1 MCHPRHY
8 ETAQIAADLE
18 RDEQVERYAV
28 LQTKSLAAV
37 LSDGTTCNLTVE
49 MGDQTV
55 FSVWYS
61 AGMPPVIDSEIA
73 LSSLNAKE
81 LGLSVGDTLPLR
93 INGTETLYSVCGI
106 YSDITNGGKT
116 AKISSRT
123 DSAPVIW
130 SVLYVSLK
138 DPDASA
144 RWMEAYSQA
153 GADVTDIEDYVQDTY
168 GQTLAQLRLASRGAM
183 LIAVLVAFVVIA
195 LFLRLIVERN
205 RDVISLQKALGFTSG
220 DIGRTY
226 CLKGF
231 FSAVAGVISGLALG
245 TLLGEGLCGILW
257 CGQLSLYYQLESP
270 VGWHPG
276 YHTWNNDARGFDGN
290 GGNPAHQSLRV
301 LHREGLMTM
310 KKLLRVENL
319 SKEQI
324 LHQISFDMEPG
335 EMLAVMGPSG
345 SGKSTLLYN
354 VAGMDQPT
362 AGQVWLGDVVIT
374 ELSEDEKARL
384 RLCHMGFVFQQMNMM
399 ANLNLLD
406 NILLPAAQANRGKGR
421 KSKEELRLRAQ
432 TLMEKLGITGL
443 EQRRVTQVSGGQ
455 LQRACICRSMM
466 NEPKIL
472 FADEPTGALNKSAA
486 GEVMEELVKLNRE
499 GTTILMVTH
508 DSRIASSCD
517 RIIYLLDGQI
527 SAELKLGK
535 SVAGTEKQREEK
547 VARWLMEMG
556 W

>member
-1 MCHPRHY
+1 
-8 ETAQIAADLE
+8 
-18 RDEQVERYAV
+18 
-28 LQTKSLAAV
+28 
-37 LSDGTTCNLTVE
+37 
-49 MGDQTV
+49 
-55 FSVWYS
+55 
-61 AGMPPVIDSEIA
+61 
-73 LSSLNAKE
+73 
-81 LGLSVGDTLPLR
+81 
-93 INGTETLYSVCGI
+93 
-106 YSDITNGGKT
+106 
-116 AKISSRT
+116 
-123 DSAPVIW
+123 
-130 SVLYVSLK
+130 
-138 DPDASA
+138 
-144 RWMEAYSQA
+144 
-153 GADVTDIEDYVQDTY
+153 
-168 GQTLAQLRLASRGAM
+168 
-183 LIAVLVAFVVIA
+183 
-195 LFLRLIVERN
+195 
-205 RDVISLQKALGFTSG
+205 
-220 DIGRTY
+220 
-226 CLKGF
+226 
-231 FSAVAGVISGLALG
+231 
-245 TLLGEGLCGILW
+245 
-257 CGQLSLYYQLESP
+257 
-270 VGWHPG
+270 
-276 YHTWNNDARGFDGN
+276 
-290 GGNPAHQSLRV
+290 
-301 LHREGLMTM
+301 MTM

-324 LHQISFDMEPG
+324 LHQISFDMEPE

-384 RLCHMGFVFQQMNMM
+384 RLYHMGFVFQQMNMM

-508 DSRIASSCD
+508 GSRIASSCD

-535 SVAGTEKQREEK
+535 SLDGTEKQREEK
-547 VARWLMEMG
+547 VARWIMEMG

>member
-1 MCHPRHY
+1 
-8 ETAQIAADLE
+8 
-18 RDEQVERYAV
+18 
-28 LQTKSLAAV
+28 
-37 LSDGTTCNLTVE
+37 
-49 MGDQTV
+49 
-55 FSVWYS
+55 
-61 AGMPPVIDSEIA
+61 
-73 LSSLNAKE
+73 
-81 LGLSVGDTLPLR
+81 
-93 INGTETLYSVCGI
+93 
-106 YSDITNGGKT
+106 
-116 AKISSRT
+116 
-123 DSAPVIW
+123 
-130 SVLYVSLK
+130 
-138 DPDASA
+138 
-144 RWMEAYSQA
+144 
-153 GADVTDIEDYVQDTY
+153 
-168 GQTLAQLRLASRGAM
+168 
-183 LIAVLVAFVVIA
+183 
-195 LFLRLIVERN
+195 
-205 RDVISLQKALGFTSG
+205 
-220 DIGRTY
+220 
-226 CLKGF
+226 
-231 FSAVAGVISGLALG
+231 
-245 TLLGEGLCGILW
+245 
-257 CGQLSLYYQLESP
+257 
-270 VGWHPG
+270 
-276 YHTWNNDARGFDGN
+276 
-290 GGNPAHQSLRV
+290 
-301 LHREGLMTM
+301 MTM

-324 LHQISFDMEPG
+324 LHRISFDMEPG

-362 AGQVWLGDVVIT
+362 AGQVWLGDVEIIK
-374 ELSEDEKARL
+374 LSEDEKARL
-384 RLCHMGFVFQQMNMM
+384 RLYHMGFVFQQMNMM

-508 DSRIASSCD
+508 DSRIAGSCD

>member
-1 MCHPRHY
+1 
-8 ETAQIAADLE
+8 
-18 RDEQVERYAV
+18 
-28 LQTKSLAAV
+28 
-37 LSDGTTCNLTVE
+37 
-49 MGDQTV
+49 
-55 FSVWYS
+55 
-61 AGMPPVIDSEIA
+61 
-73 LSSLNAKE
+73 
-81 LGLSVGDTLPLR
+81 
-93 INGTETLYSVCGI
+93 
-106 YSDITNGGKT
+106 
-116 AKISSRT
+116 
-123 DSAPVIW
+123 
-130 SVLYVSLK
+130 
-138 DPDASA
+138 
-144 RWMEAYSQA
+144 
-153 GADVTDIEDYVQDTY
+153 
-168 GQTLAQLRLASRGAM
+168 
-183 LIAVLVAFVVIA
+183 
-195 LFLRLIVERN
+195 
-205 RDVISLQKALGFTSG
+205 
-220 DIGRTY
+220 
-226 CLKGF
+226 
-231 FSAVAGVISGLALG
+231 
-245 TLLGEGLCGILW
+245 
-257 CGQLSLYYQLESP
+257 
-270 VGWHPG
+270 
-276 YHTWNNDARGFDGN
+276 
-290 GGNPAHQSLRV
+290 
-301 LHREGLMTM
+301 MTM

-324 LHQISFDMEPG
+324 LHQISFDMEPE

-384 RLCHMGFVFQQMNMM
+384 RLYHMGFVFQQMNMM

-432 TLMEKLGITGL
+432 TLMEKLGVTGL

-466 NEPKIL
+466 NGPKIL

>member
-1 MCHPRHY
+1 
-8 ETAQIAADLE
+8 
-18 RDEQVERYAV
+18 
-28 LQTKSLAAV
+28 
-37 LSDGTTCNLTVE
+37 
-49 MGDQTV
+49 
-55 FSVWYS
+55 
-61 AGMPPVIDSEIA
+61 
-73 LSSLNAKE
+73 
-81 LGLSVGDTLPLR
+81 
-93 INGTETLYSVCGI
+93 
-106 YSDITNGGKT
+106 
-116 AKISSRT
+116 
-123 DSAPVIW
+123 
-130 SVLYVSLK
+130 
-138 DPDASA
+138 
-144 RWMEAYSQA
+144 ME
-153 GADVTDIEDYVQDTY
+153 
-168 GQTLAQLRLASRGAM
+168 
-183 LIAVLVAFVVIA
+183 
-195 LFLRLIVERN
+195 
-205 RDVISLQKALGFTSG
+205 
-220 DIGRTY
+220 
-226 CLKGF
+226 
-231 FSAVAGVISGLALG
+231 
-245 TLLGEGLCGILW
+245 
-257 CGQLSLYYQLESP
+257 
-270 VGWHPG
+270 
-276 YHTWNNDARGFDGN
+276 
-290 GGNPAHQSLRV
+290 
-301 LHREGLMTM
+301 
-310 KKLLRVENL
+310 KLLRVKNL
-319 SKEQI
+319 TKGQI
-324 LHQISFDMEPG
+324 LRQITFDMEPG

-384 RLCHMGFVFQQMNMM
+384 RLYHMGFVFQQMNMM